1 MVLFEGACRWSRGS
15 LAHMGNVIVTATSL
29 RFEPSRLDR
38 LVGAKTWEI
47 DLGELT
53 QMAPTEEAMTIDLF
67 AGDVVHRL
75 AGTAVPEVEDAIRLA
90 LTTHPSKTA
99 EPPALADEERLV
111 LALPARLTRGPLK
124 KRAGVVSLTTR
135 RLHFAHTGVDKLEG
149 GPIGLD
155 VALDL
160 IRDVRLDG
168 EGDGVCAAMED
179 EALVLTTPASIAV
192 FAALCDV
199 DEARPL
205 AEGTFRAREATLV
218 TPAPSAR
225 GRFASTRRL
234 LRFAPETGE
243 PIEIALADVSRVQ
256 LSPGRTDRL
265 VVRQGKKVWVFGVAD
280 AAEEL
285 GEITRLLADLVLEGE
300 PGTDARGCYDEVGLD
315 RVIHAWGAQL
325 PGLTPGRVAIGGPA
339 VMVFPKDG
347 VQRGALLLF
356 DQGLL
361 FLPAGGPKGDE
372 RRFAATLNVVSTDPS
387 EETRAPSAWLRR
399 HASEALQ
406 VVPHGGAPFLDHFVP
421 LLHRL
426 SMAYIV
432 EGSDRSR
439 NRRNAYRAK
448 TVEPVEVRVSGRFD
462 STVPG
467 EEAGETTI
475 DALLMDLSADGC
487 QIAVD
492 APLTG
497 TRAVEIE
504 SPTPEMPFRVRA
516 DIVRTAPPSL
526 MVPEWRC
533 GLRFVKMSPDE
544 ARKMREVSMELQR
557 HELALR
563 REK

>member
-1 MVLFEGACRWSRGS
+1 MILFEGVCRWSRGS
-15 LAHMGNVIVTATSL
+15 LAHTGDVIVTATSL
-29 RFEPSRLDR
+29 RFDPSLLDR
-38 LVGAKTWEI
+38 LVGAKSWAI

-53 QMAPTEEAMTIDLF
+53 QVAPTGEAMTIDLF
-67 AGDVVHRL
+67 AADVVQRL
-75 AGTAVPEVEDAIRLA
+75 AGKAVPEVEDAIRLA

-111 LALPARLTRGPLK
+111 LALPARLTRGPRNE
-124 KRAGVVSLTTR
+124 RAGVVSLTTH
-135 RLHFAHTGVDKLEG
+135 RLHFAHSGVDKLEG

-155 VALDL
+155 VTLDL
-160 IRDVRLDG
+160 LRDVHLDG
-168 EGDGVCAAMED
+168 DRVCAALED
-179 EALVLTTPASIAV
+179 ETLVLTMPDSVAL

-205 AEGTFRAREATLV
+205 AEGAFRAREATLV

-256 LSPGRTDRL
+256 LAPGRTDRL
-265 VVRQGKKVWVFGVAD
+265 VVRQGKKVWVFGVAN
-280 AAEEL
+280 AEEEL
-285 GEITRLLADLVLEGE
+285 GEITRLLAALVLEGE
-300 PGTDARGCYDEVGLD
+300 PATDARGCYDDVGLD
-315 RVIHAWGAQL
+315 CVIRTWGAQL

-361 FLPAGGPKGDE
+361 FLPAGGPTGGE
-372 RRFAATLNVVSTDPS
+372 RRFAAKLGVVSTDPS
-387 EETRAPSAWLRR
+387 EETRARSARLRL
-399 HASEALQ
+399 HGSQALQ
-406 VVPHGGAPFLDHFVP
+406 VVPYGGAPFLDHFVP
-421 LLHRL
+421 LLRRL
-426 SMAYIV
+426 SMEYIV

-448 TVEPVEVRVSGRFD
+448 TVEPVEVRVSGHFD
-462 STVPG
+462 RTDTGEEVGESTV
-467 EEAGETTI
+467 
-475 DALLMDLSADGC
+475 DALLIDLSAEGC

-497 TRAVEIE
+497 TCILEIE
-504 SPTPEMPFRVRA
+504 SPTPEMPLSVRA

-544 ARKMREVSMELQR
+544 ARKVREVSMEVQR
-557 HELALR
+557 QERALR
-563 REK
+563 REE